1 MARFLP
7 TVLLAAFAMPAW
19 ADLTASEAWESFQL
33 SAAAGSSLTWEN
45 MRIENGTLAVEGTV
59 LESESDEAQATISVG
74 TLTFT
79 EGASGTVALG
89 FPAVMPVRVTFAD
102 EFGEDV
108 EVTARIETQR
118 VEAIYSGDP
127 GDITFDLSLGALQVM
142 LVEVADLPPEARY
155 EASAT
160 VTNLTAQV
168 ISTGSGPVTSEFT
181 TSIETVESG
190 ITLEDPLEGSLATG
204 FTLIAL
210 ETRGQTT
217 RPARALTTD
226 ALLASPD
233 FRTDASIEIASS
245 ETAIEY
251 DVDEGSGAVDIVT
264 GISSAEVRIDDGRI
278 ETQGNTS
285 AIRFTAR
292 SPDLPLPASFLI
304 GAVTYDVNQPARPAP
319 EPQPFSLDAALT
331 GITMDDVA
339 WDSLDP
345 TGALLREPG
354 SFAVNLYGTVSD
366 GLEPLGLKELRI
378 NSLTADALGAA
389 MSASGEFT
397 FDAANASPDGVLDIR
412 LLGLNGL
419 LETLFESGIVPPMQA
434 FGLLVGLGSIM
445 QPGEGE
451 DEMTSQIELGAD
463 GSLTVNGQRFR

>member
-1 MARFLP
+1 MARILP
-7 TVLLAAFAMPAW
+7 AVLLAAFATPAW

-33 SAAAGSSLTWEN
+33 STAAGSSLTWEN
-45 MRIENGTLAVEGTV
+45 TRIENGTLTVEGTV
-59 LESESDEAQATISVG
+59 LESESDEAQAAISVG

-89 FPAVMPVRVTFAD
+89 FPAVMPVRVTFTD

-118 VEAIYSGDP
+118 VEAIYSGDS

-160 VTNLTAQV
+160 AMNLTAQV
-168 ISTGSGPVTSEFT
+168 ISTGSGPVSSDFT
-181 TSIETVESG
+181 ASIETVESG
-190 ITLEDPLEGSLATG
+190 ITLEDPVEGLVAMG
-204 FTLIAL
+204 YTLNAL

-226 ALLASPD
+226 ALLAGPD
-233 FRTDASIEIASS
+233 FRTDASLEIAGS
-245 ETAIEY
+245 EMAIEY

-264 GISSAEVRIDDGRI
+264 GKSSADVRVDAGRI
-278 ETQGNTS
+278 ATQGNAS
-285 AIRFTAR
+285 AIRFTAN

-304 GAVTYDVNQPARPAP
+304 GAVAYELDQPARPEP
-319 EPQPFSLDAALT
+319 EPQPFSFDATLS
-331 GITMDDVA
+331 GITLDDVA
-339 WDSLDP
+339 WNSLDP
-345 TGALLREPG
+345 SRALPREPG
-354 SFAVNLYGTVSD
+354 NVALNLEGSVGD
-366 GLEPLGLKELRI
+366 GLEPFGLRQLTL
-378 NSLTADALGAA
+378 NGLTADALGAA
-389 MSASGEFT
+389 MSATGSFT
-397 FDAANASPDGVLDIR
+397 FNAANQSPDGALNIR
-412 LLGLNGL
+412 LLGLNTL
-419 LETLFESGIVPPMQA
+419 LETLFDSGIVNPTQA
-434 FGLLVGLGSIM
+434 FGILVGLGSLM
-445 QPGEGE
+445 QAGAGE